1 MKKGKL
7 IGSIVAVLAVIAITV
22 AAIIFFINNNKNP
35 LIGRWEYEGGSWA
48 YEFTSDTEGSYNL
61 STISSSKFT
70 YEIDE
75 DDMLNLTYEDGTNAV
90 LDYRIEGDK
99 LIIKDIFEDDIVYI
113 KQ

>member
-7 IGSIVAVLAVIAITV
+7 IGIIVAVLAVIAIIA
-22 AAIIFFINNNKNP
+22 AAIVFFININRNP

-75 DDMLNLTYEDGTNAV
+75 DDILNLTYEDGTNAA
-90 LDYRIEGDK
+90 LEYRIEDNK
-99 LIIKDIFEDDIVYI
+99 LIIKDIFDDDIVYI